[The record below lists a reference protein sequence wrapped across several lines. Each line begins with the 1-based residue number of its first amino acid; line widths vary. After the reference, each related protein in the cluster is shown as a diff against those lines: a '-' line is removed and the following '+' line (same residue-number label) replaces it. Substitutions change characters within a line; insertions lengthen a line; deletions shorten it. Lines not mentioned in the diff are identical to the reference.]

1 VAVPDRADTQPA
13 PAGSAGSERIQAGQV
28 AFTAVGVKKHY
39 PGVKAL
45 DGVDLE
51 GYAGEVLAVCGA
63 NGAGK
68 STFAKLLAGVDTP
81 TDGEISIA
89 GYPHPVR
96 NAAEAEQAGVLMM
109 HQEPLIIDDFTVGE
123 NVWLYKLR
131 MGRDIRPWATKVDTN
146 NARTREILQ
155 GVGLGH
161 LRTNQLARD
170 LGPGQRQM
178 LSLSRAA
185 VTNHKIMI
193 LDETTASTSEE
204 HFKDILDL
212 VRRERAAGTHIMFVS
227 HRLNEVFA
235 MSDRIVVLRNGRLVD
250 IVKTSESDPDEV
262 TTLMIGQALK
272 ALDRPAPVDTAARA
286 PVISVRDLHGGSAN
300 GVSLEVHPG
309 EIVGLYGLVGS
320 GRSSVARSITGQ
332 KPAAGGTITIHGE
345 EVQLKSPGAALR
357 KRVAYLTEDRRLEG
371 FVKDFDNGENMSLV
385 VLPRMAKGGV
395 VQAGVEKNRVREL
408 ISEYQVKGGPR
419 TYTSTLSGGNQQ
431 KVVVAKWLESDPDFV
446 VLDEPTKGIDVGAR
460 NNIYEII
467 HAVAARG
474 KGVLVVSSEAEE
486 LLSLCH
492 RILVMRNG
500 QVVDEFDPE
509 TADTDLLIRT
519 ALRGR
524 QESRADDL
532 DAGSTG
538 PPDRTGPRSGSTVL
552 PSRPTDLE
560 TRGTTT

>member
-1 VAVPDRADTQPA
+1 MANAAQV
-13 PAGSAGSERIQAGQV
+13 EEQAHQLPVGEI
-28 AFTAVGVKKHY
+28 AFKAVGVKKHY

-51 GYAGEVLAVCGA
+51 GYAGSVLAVCGA

-68 STFAKLLAGVDTP
+68 STFAKLLAGVEP
-81 TDGEISIA
+81 MTDGEITIT

-131 MGRDIRPWATKVDTN
+131 MGKDIRPWAPKTDTN
-146 NARTREILQ
+146 SAKTREVLQ

-161 LRTNQLARD
+161 LSTRELAKD

-185 VTNHKIMI
+185 VTTHKIMI

-204 HFKDILDL
+204 HFNDILDL
-212 VRRERAAGTHIMFVS
+212 VDREKKAGTSIIFVS

-235 MSDRIVVLRNGRLVD
+235 MCDRIAVLRNGKLVKVLNAAETD
-250 IVKTSESDPDEV
+250 ADEI

-272 ALDRPAPVDTAARA
+272 ALDRPAPAQVQEGAR
-286 PVISVRDLHGGSAN
+286 PVMSIRDLYGGTSK
-300 GVSLEVHPG
+300 GVSFDVMPG

-320 GRSSVARSITGQ
+320 GRSSVARTITGQ
-332 KPAAGGTITIHGE
+332 RPAVSGSIKLHGKDIS
-345 EVQLKSPGAALR
+345 LPTPGSGVA
-357 KRVAYLTEDRRLEG
+357 KGIAYLTEDRRLEG
-371 FVKDFDNGENMSLV
+371 FVKDFDNGQNMSLV
-385 VLPRMAKGGV
+385 VLPKLSSSGV
-395 VQAGVEKNRVREL
+395 VKSAVERKRVREL
-408 ISEYQVKGGPR
+408 IDEYQVKGGTK

-431 KVVVAKWLESDPDFV
+431 KVVVAKWLEMDPEFV

-460 NNIYEII
+460 ANIYEII
-467 HAVAARG
+467 HSLAARG

-500 QVVDEFDPE
+500 QIAGEFDPE
-509 TADTDLLIRT
+509 EATTDDLIRT
-519 ALRGR
+519 ALTHK
-524 QESRADDL
+524 D
-532 DAGSTG
+532 
-538 PPDRTGPRSGSTVL
+538 
-552 PSRPTDLE
+552 
-560 TRGTTT
+560 

>member
-1 VAVPDRADTQPA
+1 MTAVERDEAA
-13 PAGSAGSERIQAGQV
+13 PAAAKEL
-28 AFTAVGVKKHY
+28 AFRAVGVKKHY

-51 GYAGEVLAVCGA
+51 GYRGEVLAVCGA

-81 TDGEISIA
+81 TAGEITVT

-131 MGRDIRPWATKVDTN
+131 EGRDIRPWARKVDTN
-146 NARTREILQ
+146 SGETREVLA

-161 LRTNQLARD
+161 LKTREIARD

-185 VTNHKIMI
+185 VTTHKIMI

-204 HFKDILDL
+204 HFNDILDL
-212 VRRERAAGTHIMFVS
+212 VRREKEAGTCIMFVS

-235 MSDRIVVLRNGRLVD
+235 MADRIAVLRNGKLVEVVD
-250 IVKTSESDPDEV
+250 AADSNPDEV

-272 ALDRPAPVDTAARA
+272 ALDRPAPVQSDAGTVPVMAVKDLYGGTAA
-286 PVISVRDLHGGSAN
+286 
-300 GVSLEVHPG
+300 GVSFEVRPG

-320 GRSSVARSITGQ
+320 GRSSVARTVTGQ
-332 KPAAGGTITIHGE
+332 RPAVSGSIQLHGKDIS
-345 EVQLKSPGAALR
+345 LPNPGSGVS
-357 KRVAYLTEDRRLEG
+357 KGIAYLTEDRRLEG

-385 VLPRMAKGGV
+385 VLPRMASGGV
-395 VQAGVEKNRVREL
+395 VKAAVEKKRVREL
-408 ISEYQVKGGPR
+408 IGEYQVKGGTK
-419 TYTSTLSGGNQQ
+419 TYTRTLSGGNQQ

-460 NNIYEII
+460 ANIYEII

-500 QVVDEFDPE
+500 VIAGEFDPE
-509 TADTDLLIRT
+509 HSDTDDLIRT
-519 ALRGR
+519 AL
-524 QESRADDL
+524 SHSD
-532 DAGSTG
+532 
-538 PPDRTGPRSGSTVL
+538 
-552 PSRPTDLE
+552 
-560 TRGTTT
+560 

>member
-1 VAVPDRADTQPA
+1 MPIAQQSDEEAV
-13 PAGSAGSERIQAGQV
+13 QATPRQV

-51 GYAGEVLAVCGA
+51 GYAGSVLGVCGA

-68 STFAKLLAGVDTP
+68 STFAKLLAGVETL
-81 TDGEISIA
+81 TDGEITIT

-131 MGRDIRPWATKVDTN
+131 EGKDIRPWAQKTDTN
-146 NARTREILQ
+146 SAETRKVLQ

-161 LRTNQLARD
+161 LSTRELARH

-204 HFKDILDL
+204 HFNDILDL
-212 VRRERAAGTHIMFVS
+212 VEREKKAGTSIIFVS

-235 MSDRIVVLRNGRLVD
+235 MCDRIAVLRNGRLVKVLD
-250 IVKTSESDPDEV
+250 AAQSNPDEI

-272 ALDRPAPVDTAARA
+272 ALDRPAPVNPAEGEV
-286 PVISVRDLHGGSAN
+286 PVMSVRDLYGGTAK
-300 GVSLEVHPG
+300 GVSFDVNQG
-309 EIVGLYGLVGS
+309 EILGLYGLVGS
-320 GRSSVARSITGQ
+320 GRSSVARTITGQ
-332 KPAAGGTITIHGE
+332 RPAVSGSIKLHGE
-345 EVQLKSPGAALR
+345 EVKLPSPEAAVA
-357 KRVAYLTEDRRLEG
+357 KRIAYLTEDRRLEG

-385 VLPRMAKGGV
+385 VLPKMAKAGV
-395 VQAGVEKNRVREL
+395 VNAGFEKKRVREL
-408 ISEYQVKGGPR
+408 IGEYQVKGGTR
-419 TYTSTLSGGNQQ
+419 TYTRTLSGGNQQ
-431 KVVVAKWLESDPDFV
+431 KVVVAKWLETDPDFV

-460 NNIYEII
+460 ANIYEII
-467 HAVAARG
+467 HRVAERG

-492 RILVMRNG
+492 RILVLRNG
-500 QVVDEFDPE
+500 EIVAEFDPE
-509 TADTDLLIRT
+509 NADTDDLIRT
-519 ALRGR
+519 ALSH
-524 QESRADDL
+524 ED
-532 DAGSTG
+532 
-538 PPDRTGPRSGSTVL
+538 
-552 PSRPTDLE
+552 
-560 TRGTTT
+560 

>member
-1 VAVPDRADTQPA
+1 MTTSAAPDRSTTAEDQ
-13 PAGSAGSERIQAGQV
+13 QV
-28 AFTAVGVKKHY
+28 LFRATGVKKFY

-81 TDGEISIA
+81 TEGEIHIT

-109 HQEPLIIDDFTVGE
+109 FQEPLIIDDFTVGE

-131 MGRDIRPWATKVDTN
+131 EGRDIRPWATKVDSN
-146 NARTREILQ
+146 SAQTREVLAK
-155 GVGLGH
+155 VGLSG
-161 LRTNQLARD
+161 LRTDEPARS

-178 LSLSRAA
+178 LSLSRAE
-185 VTNHKIMI
+185 VTTHKIMI

-204 HFKDILDL
+204 HFNDILDL
-212 VRRERAAGTHIMFVS
+212 VKREKEAGTHIMFVS

-235 MSDRIVVLRNGRLVD
+235 MSDRIAVLRNGQLVD
-250 IVKTSESDPDEV
+250 VLKTSETDTDEI

-272 ALDRPAPVDTAARA
+272 ALDPPAPAQTEGKE
-286 PVISVRDLHGGSAN
+286 PLISVRDLYGGTAA
-300 GVSLEVHPG
+300 GVSFDVYPG

-320 GRSSVARSITGQ
+320 GRSSVGRTITGQ
-332 KPAAGGTITIHGE
+332 KKAASGTIKINGE
-345 EVQLKSPGAALR
+345 EVQLSSPGAALD
-357 KRVAYLTEDRRLEG
+357 KSVVYLTEDRRLEG

-385 VLPRMAKGGV
+385 VLPKWSRGGV
-395 VQAGVEKNRVREL
+395 IDATKEKTRVREL
-408 ISEYQVKGGPR
+408 ISEFQVKGGPK
-419 TYTSTLSGGNQQ
+419 TYTSALSGGNQQ
-431 KVVVAKWLESDPDFV
+431 KVVIAKWLESDPDFV

-460 NNIYEII
+460 SNIYEII
-467 HAVAARG
+467 HSVAARG

-500 QVVDEFDPE
+500 KIVGEFDPQQS
-509 TADTDLLIRT
+509 DTDELIRT
-519 ALRGR
+519 ALTH
-524 QESRADDL
+524 QD
-532 DAGSTG
+532 
-538 PPDRTGPRSGSTVL
+538 
-552 PSRPTDLE
+552 
-560 TRGTTT
+560 

>member
-1 VAVPDRADTQPA
+1 MVTA
-13 PAGSAGSERIQAGQV
+13 ERSVEGRSQLSPGDL
-28 AFTAVGVKKHY
+28 AFEAIGVEKHY

-51 GYAGEVLAVCGA
+51 GYAGEVLAICGA

-68 STFAKLLAGVDTP
+68 STFAKLLAGVETP
-81 TDGEISIA
+81 TGGEIRVT

-131 MGRDIRPWATKVDTN
+131 QGRDIRPWARKVDTN
-146 NARTREILQ
+146 SRDTREVLR

-161 LRTNQLARD
+161 LRTNQLARG

-178 LSLSRAA
+178 LSLSRAL
-185 VTNHKIMI
+185 VTEHKIMI

-204 HFKDILDL
+204 HFNDILDL
-212 VRRERAAGTHIMFVS
+212 VDREKRAGTSIIFVS

-235 MSDRIVVLRNGRLVD
+235 MCDRIVVLRNGKLVQVLKAAETD
-250 IVKTSESDPDEV
+250 ADEI
-262 TTLMIGQALK
+262 TTLMIGQALR
-272 ALDRPAPVDTAARA
+272 ALARPAPARTSGKD
-286 PVISVRDLHGGSAN
+286 PVMSVRDLYGGAAK
-300 GVSLEVHPG
+300 GVSFDVNPG

-332 KPAAGGTITIHGE
+332 RKAAGGTITVRGE
-345 EVQLKSPGAALR
+345 EVQLNSPGAALR
-357 KRVAYLTEDRRLEG
+357 RRVAYVTEDRRLEG

-385 VLPRMAKGGV
+385 VLPRMSKAGV
-395 VQAGVEKNRVREL
+395 VRAGVEKARVREL
-408 ISEYQVKGGPR
+408 IKEYQVKGGAK
-419 TYTSTLSGGNQQ
+419 TYTRSLSGGNQQ
-431 KVVVAKWLESDPDFV
+431 KVVVAKWLEADPDFV

-460 NNIYEII
+460 ANIYEII

-492 RILVMRNG
+492 RIVVMRNG
-500 QVVDEFDPE
+500 QIAGEFDPE
-509 TADTDLLIRT
+509 HADTDDLIRT
-519 ALRGR
+519 ALTH
-524 QESRADDL
+524 ED
-532 DAGSTG
+532 
-538 PPDRTGPRSGSTVL
+538 
-552 PSRPTDLE
+552 
-560 TRGTTT
+560 

>member
-1 VAVPDRADTQPA
+1 MVTHSNTAQKGPDEPR
-13 PAGSAGSERIQAGQV
+13 QV
-28 AFTAVGVKKHY
+28 AFKAVGVKKHY

-51 GYAGEVLAVCGA
+51 GYAGSVLAVCGA

-68 STFAKLLAGVDTP
+68 STFAKLLAGVETP
-81 TDGEISIA
+81 TDGEITVT

-131 MGRDIRPWATKVDTN
+131 AGKDIRPWAKKTDTN
-146 NARTREILQ
+146 NQHTREVLQ
-155 GVGLGH
+155 GVGLGS
-161 LRTNQLARD
+161 LSTRDLAKD

-185 VTNHKIMI
+185 VTKHKIMI

-212 VRRERAAGTHIMFVS
+212 VAREKAAGTSIMFVS

-235 MSDRIVVLRNGRLVD
+235 MCDRIAVLRNGRLVK
-250 IVKTSESDPDEV
+250 VLNAAETNADEI

-272 ALDRPAPVDTAARA
+272 ALDRPAPVKATATT
-286 PVISVRDLHGGSAN
+286 PVLSVRDLYGGTAQ
-300 GVSLEVHPG
+300 GVSFDVNPG
-309 EIVGLYGLVGS
+309 EVVGLYGLVGS
-320 GRSSVARSITGQ
+320 GRSSVARTITGQ
-332 KPAAGGTITIHGE
+332 RKAASGSIKLHGE
-345 EVQLKSPGAALR
+345 EVSLPSPGAGVT
-357 KRVAYLTEDRRLEG
+357 KRIAYLTEDRRLEG
-371 FVKDFDNGENMSLV
+371 FVKDFNNGQNMSLV
-385 VLPRMAKGGV
+385 VLPKMSN
-395 VQAGVEKNRVREL
+395 AGVIRSAEEKKRVREL
-408 ISEYQVKGGPR
+408 IGEYQVKGGTT

-431 KVVVAKWLESDPDFV
+431 KVVVAKWLETDPDFV

-460 NNIYEII
+460 ANIYEII
-467 HAVAARG
+467 HGVAARG
-474 KGVLVVSSEAEE
+474 KGILVVSSEAEE

-500 QVVDEFDPE
+500 KVAGEFDPE
-509 TADTDLLIRT
+509 QADTDDLIRT
-519 ALRGR
+519 ALTHV
-524 QESRADDL
+524 D
-532 DAGSTG
+532 
-538 PPDRTGPRSGSTVL
+538 
-552 PSRPTDLE
+552 
-560 TRGTTT
+560 

>member
-1 VAVPDRADTQPA
+1 VLHHGSGSDEEVDQVAAEQIEA
-13 PAGSAGSERIQAGQV
+13 EAGQLPV
-28 AFTAVGVKKHY
+28 GELAFKGVGVKKYY

-51 GYAGEVLAVCGA
+51 GYAGSVLGVCGA

-68 STFAKLLAGVDTP
+68 STFAKLLAGVETP
-81 TDGEISIA
+81 TDGEIAIT

-96 NAAEAEQAGVLMM
+96 NAAQAEQAGVLMM

-131 MGRDIRPWATKVDTN
+131 EGKDIRPWAQKVDTN
-146 NARTREILQ
+146 SAETREVLQ

-161 LRTNQLARD
+161 LSTRQLARD

-185 VTNHKIMI
+185 VTTHKIMI

-204 HFKDILDL
+204 HFNDILDL
-212 VRRERAAGTHIMFVS
+212 VAREKAAGTSIIFVS

-235 MSDRIVVLRNGRLVD
+235 MCDRIAVLRNGKLIKVLNAAD
-250 IVKTSESDPDEV
+250 SNPDEI

-272 ALDRPAPVDTAARA
+272 ALERPAPVQSAADA
-286 PVISVRDLHGGSAN
+286 VPVMSVRDLYGGTAR
-300 GVSLEVHPG
+300 GVSFDVNPG

-320 GRSSVARSITGQ
+320 GRSSVARTITGQ
-332 KPAAGGTITIHGE
+332 RPAVSGSIKLHG
-345 EVQLKSPGAALR
+345 QDISLPTPGSG
-357 KRVAYLTEDRRLEG
+357 VSQGIAYLTEDRRLEG

-385 VLPRMAKGGV
+385 VLPKMASGGV
-395 VQAGVEKNRVREL
+395 VKTAMEKKRVREL
-408 ISEYQVKGGPR
+408 IGEYQVKGGTK
-419 TYTSTLSGGNQQ
+419 TYTRTLSGGNQQ
-431 KVVVAKWLESDPDFV
+431 KVVVAKWLETDPDFV

-460 NNIYEII
+460 ANIYEII
-467 HAVAARG
+467 HSLAARG

-500 QVVDEFDPE
+500 QIVDEFDPE
-509 TADTDLLIRT
+509 HATTDDLIRT
-519 ALRGR
+519 ALSH
-524 QESRADDL
+524 QD
-532 DAGSTG
+532 
-538 PPDRTGPRSGSTVL
+538 
-552 PSRPTDLE
+552 
-560 TRGTTT
+560 

>member
-1 VAVPDRADTQPA
+1 MVTV
-13 PAGSAGSERIQAGQV
+13 ERTEEHASQLPPGEL
-28 AFTAVGVKKHY
+28 AFKAVGVKKHY

-51 GYAGEVLAVCGA
+51 GYAGSVLGVCGA

-68 STFAKLLAGVDTP
+68 STFAKLLAGVETL
-81 TDGEISIA
+81 TEGEITIT
-89 GYPHPVR
+89 GFPHPVR
-96 NAAEAEQAGVLMM
+96 NAAEAERAGVLMM

-131 MGRDIRPWATKVDTN
+131 EGRDIRPWAKKVDTN
-146 NARTREILQ
+146 SAETRKVLQ

-161 LRTNQLARD
+161 LSTRQLARE

-185 VTNHKIMI
+185 VTRHKIMI

-204 HFKDILDL
+204 HFNDILDL
-212 VRRERAAGTHIMFVS
+212 VDREKKAGTSIIFVS

-235 MSDRIVVLRNGRLVD
+235 MCDRIAVLRSGKLIKVLNAAD
-250 IVKTSESDPDEV
+250 SNPDEI

-272 ALDRPAPVDTAARA
+272 ALDRPAPVQVGPDTV
-286 PVISVRDLHGGSAN
+286 PVMAVRDLYGGAAR
-300 GVSLEVHPG
+300 GVSFDVNPG

-320 GRSSVARSITGQ
+320 GRSSVARTITGQ
-332 KPAAGGTITIHGE
+332 RPAVSGSIKLHGT
-345 EVQLKSPGAALR
+345 EVQLPNPPSAVA

-371 FVKDFDNGENMSLV
+371 FVKDFNNGENMSLV
-385 VLPRMAKGGV
+385 VLPKMANAGV
-395 VQAGVEKNRVREL
+395 VQQAVEKKRVQEL
-408 ISEYQVKGGPR
+408 IGEYQVKGGTK
-419 TYTSTLSGGNQQ
+419 TYTRTLSGGNQQ
-431 KVVVAKWLESDPDFV
+431 KVVVAKWLETDPDFV

-460 NNIYEII
+460 ANIYEII
-467 HAVAARG
+467 QSLAARG

-500 QVVDEFDPE
+500 QIVDEFDPE
-509 TADTDLLIRT
+509 HADTDDLIRT
-519 ALRGR
+519 ALSH
-524 QESRADDL
+524 QD
-532 DAGSTG
+532 
-538 PPDRTGPRSGSTVL
+538 
-552 PSRPTDLE
+552 
-560 TRGTTT
+560 

>member
-1 VAVPDRADTQPA
+1 VVTAQESDDGRRPT
-13 PAGSAGSERIQAGQV
+13 AGEV

-51 GYAGEVLAVCGA
+51 GYAGSVLGVCGA

-68 STFAKLLAGVDTP
+68 STFAKLLAGVETL
-81 TDGEISIA
+81 TEGEITIA
-89 GYPHPVR
+89 GFPHPVR

-131 MGRDIRPWATKVDTN
+131 EGRDIRPWAQKVDTN
-146 NARTREILQ
+146 SAETRDVLR

-161 LRTNQLARD
+161 LSTRDLAGD

-204 HFKDILDL
+204 HFNDILDL
-212 VRRERAAGTHIMFVS
+212 VDREKKAGTSIIFVS

-235 MSDRIVVLRNGRLVD
+235 MCDRIAVLRNGKLIDVLD
-250 IVKTSESDPDEV
+250 AADTNPDEI

-272 ALDRPAPVDTAARA
+272 ALDRPKPFSQEAGTTPVM
-286 PVISVRDLHGGSAN
+286 SVRDLYGGTAR
-300 GVSLEVHPG
+300 GVSFDVNPG

-320 GRSSVARSITGQ
+320 GRSSVARTITGQ
-332 KPAAGGTITIHGE
+332 RSAVSGTIELHGE
-345 EVQLKSPGAALR
+345 RVNLPNPQSGVK
-357 KRVAYLTEDRRLEG
+357 KRIAYLTEDRRLEG

-385 VLPRMAKGGV
+385 VLPKMSKAGV
-395 VQAGVEKNRVREL
+395 VNAGTEKQRTREL
-408 ISEYQVKGGPR
+408 IGEYQVKGGTQ
-419 TYTSTLSGGNQQ
+419 TYTRTLSGGNQQ
-431 KVVVAKWLESDPDFV
+431 KVVVAKWMETDPDFV

-460 NNIYEII
+460 ANIYEII
-467 HAVAARG
+467 HGVAARG

-500 QVVDEFDPE
+500 VIAGEFDPE
-509 TADTDLLIRT
+509 NADTDDLIRT
-519 ALRGR
+519 AL
-524 QESRADDL
+524 
-532 DAGSTG
+532 TH
-538 PPDRTGPRSGSTVL
+538 
-552 PSRPTDLE
+552 TD
-560 TRGTTT
+560 

>member
-1 VAVPDRADTQPA
+1 MVTADQIEEHAHQLA
-13 PAGSAGSERIQAGQV
+13 PGEL
-28 AFTAVGVKKHY
+28 AFKAVGVKKHY

-51 GYAGEVLAVCGA
+51 GYAGSVLAVCGA

-68 STFAKLLAGVDTP
+68 STFAKLLAGVETP
-81 TDGEISIA
+81 TDGEITIT
-89 GYPHPVR
+89 GYPHPVH
-96 NAAEAEQAGVLMM
+96 NAAQAEQAGVLMM

-131 MGRDIRPWATKVDTN
+131 EGRDIRPWAQKVDTN
-146 NARTREILQ
+146 SAETRKVLE

-161 LRTNQLARD
+161 LSTRQLARD

-185 VTNHKIMI
+185 VTTHKIMI

-204 HFKDILDL
+204 HFNDILDL
-212 VRRERAAGTHIMFVS
+212 VAREKAAGTSIIFVS

-235 MSDRIVVLRNGRLVD
+235 MCDRIAVLRNGKL
-250 IVKTSESDPDEV
+250 VKTLQAADSDPDEI

-272 ALDRPAPVDTAARA
+272 ALDRPAPLKTTADQVPVMSVHDLYGGAAR
-286 PVISVRDLHGGSAN
+286 
-300 GVSLEVHPG
+300 GVSLDVNPG

-320 GRSSVARSITGQ
+320 GRSSVARTITGQ
-332 KPAAGGTITIHGE
+332 RSAVSGS
-345 EVQLKSPGAALR
+345 LKLQGQAVSLPTPQSG
-357 KRVAYLTEDRRLEG
+357 VARGIAYVTEDRRLEG

-385 VLPRMAKGGV
+385 VLPKMSTRGV
-395 VQAGVEKNRVREL
+395 VKTNVEKKRVTEL
-408 ISEYQVKGGPR
+408 IGEYQVKGGIK
-419 TYTSTLSGGNQQ
+419 TYTRTLSGGNQQ
-431 KVVVAKWLESDPDFV
+431 KVVVAKWMETDPEFV

-460 NNIYEII
+460 ANIYEII
-467 HAVAARG
+467 HTLAARG

-500 QVVDEFDPE
+500 QIVDEFDPE
-509 TADTDLLIRT
+509 HATTDDLIRT
-519 ALRGR
+519 ALSH
-524 QESRADDL
+524 ED
-532 DAGSTG
+532 
-538 PPDRTGPRSGSTVL
+538 
-552 PSRPTDLE
+552 
-560 TRGTTT
+560 

>member
-1 VAVPDRADTQPA
+1 MTMQQSANESSKQPR
-13 PAGSAGSERIQAGQV
+13 EV

-51 GYAGEVLAVCGA
+51 GYAGSVLAVCGA

-68 STFAKLLAGVDTP
+68 STFAKLLAGVETP
-81 TDGEISIA
+81 TDGVITVA

-131 MGRDIRPWATKVDTN
+131 AGKDIPPWGMKKDTN
-146 NARTREILQ
+146 TAETQEVLRS
-155 GVGLGH
+155 VGLGN
-161 LRTNQLARD
+161 LSTRDSAKD

-185 VTNHKIMI
+185 VTTHKIMI

-204 HFKDILDL
+204 HFNDILDL
-212 VRRERAAGTHIMFVS
+212 VAREKAAGTSIIFVS

-235 MSDRIVVLRNGRLVD
+235 MCDRIAVLRAGKLVKVLEAAD
-250 IVKTSESDPDEV
+250 TDADEI

-272 ALDRPAPVDTAARA
+272 ALDRPAPVKDSGSA
-286 PVISVRDLHGGSAN
+286 PVLEVRDLNGGTARN
-300 GVSLEVHPG
+300 VSFDVGRG

-320 GRSSVARSITGQ
+320 GRSSVARTITGQ
-332 KPAAGGTITIHGE
+332 HKAVSGTIKLHGTE
-345 EVQLKSPGAALR
+345 IDLPTPTAAVA
-357 KRVAYLTEDRRLEG
+357 KRIAYVTEDRRREG
-371 FVKDFDNGENMSLV
+371 FVKDFDNGQNMSLV
-385 VLPRMAKGGV
+385 VLPKMSTGGIV
-395 VQAGVEKNRVREL
+395 IPKTERRRIREL
-408 ISEYQVKGGPR
+408 IGEYQVKGG
-419 TYTSTLSGGNQQ
+419 TKTHTTTLSGGNQQ
-431 KVVVAKWLESDPDFV
+431 KIVVAKWLETDPEFV

-460 NNIYEII
+460 ANIYEII
-467 HAVAARG
+467 HGVAARG

-492 RILVMRNG
+492 RVLVMRNG
-500 QVVDEFDPE
+500 EIVGEFDPE
-509 TADTDLLIRT
+509 HADTDDLIRT
-519 ALRGR
+519 ALTHV
-524 QESRADDL
+524 D
-532 DAGSTG
+532 
-538 PPDRTGPRSGSTVL
+538 
-552 PSRPTDLE
+552 
-560 TRGTTT
+560 